1 MIQYTVP
8 EFKQMQQHKPCNVP
22 TGVILPIQP
31 NPSSMAADPS
41 KMQAMQQQAYNAPA
55 YPQPA
60 QQVPAMPQG
69 VAIAAQQAEYQ
80 ASAEQSHMQQLASLT
95 QQLMERQPVQ
105 EQAKEIQQA
114 PVMHSAPAP
123 TPAPAPAQMRESV
136 PVEAHAQT
144 QPQTMPA
151 SEPVASKVSSAANS
165 DKFVSQFKNGFVSLP
180 ESIEECQAF
189 AKYISASP
197 LVPACIRNKPEA
209 VYMLLARAV
218 ANGISWANMFSTLFV
233 IGDKNGNVTVGMY
246 VKAKAAMCQ
255 SKGQWEVSIDFQTG
269 DATAKG
275 KRYDSG
281 QEISVTYSA
290 YEASL
295 TGKLKRDA
303 NGAIL
308 GNGVWGA
315 HWPDMMKNRA
325 LGRLLDALF
334 PDIVGG
340 FVSKEDY
347 DDHLYAEQL
356 QAEQAEQSEAANNA
370 AKAIA
375 KVRKSRSKAKANDS
389 EQVTNGAESAN
400 TEQAITPLSDL
411 PIIEDDSALEPSVSN
426 PLA

>member
-31 NPSSMAADPS
+31 NPSLMAADPN
-41 KMQAMQQQAYNAPA
+41 KMQTMPQQAYNAPA

-69 VAIAAQQAEYQ
+69 VAIAAQQAEHQ

-95 QQLMERQPVQ
+95 QLLMERQQVQ
-105 EQAKEIQQA
+105 EQAKETQQA
-114 PVMHSAPAP
+114 PVMHNAPAP
-123 TPAPAPAQMRESV
+123 IPAPAPAPMRESV
-136 PVEAHAQT
+136 QVQEPAQT
-144 QPQTMPA
+144 KPQPMPA
-151 SEPVASKVSSAANS
+151 SEPVASKVSSAANG

-246 VKAKAAMCQ
+246 VNAKAAMCQ
-255 SKGQWEVSIDFQTG
+255 SKGQWEVNIDFQTG

-315 HWPDMMKNRA
+315 HWPDMMKKRA

-334 PDIVGG
+334 PDVVGG

-375 KVRKSRSKAKANDS
+375 KVRKSRSKAKVNDS
-389 EQVTNGAESAN
+389 EQATNEAESAN
-400 TEQAITPLSDL
+400 TEKAITPLSDL
-411 PIIEDDSALEPSVSN
+411 PIIEDDSALEHSVSN

>member
-1 MIQYTVP
+1 MIQYTAAQ
-8 EFKQMQQHKPCNVP
+8 FKQMQQQAANNAP

-31 NPSSMAADPS
+31 NPSLMAADPS
-41 KMQAMQQQAYNAPA
+41 KMQAMPQQVYNAPA

-60 QQVPAMPQG
+60 QQVPTMPQG

-95 QQLMERQPVQ
+95 QQLMERQQVQ

-114 PVMHSAPAP
+114 PVMHNAPAP
-123 TPAPAPAQMRESV
+123 TPAPEPAPVRESV
-136 PVEAHAQT
+136 PVQAPAQT
-144 QPQTMPA
+144 KPQPMPA
-151 SEPVASKVSSAANS
+151 IEPVASKVSSAANG

-218 ANGISWANMFSTLFV
+218 ANGISWANTFSTLFV

-246 VKAKAAMCQ
+246 VSTKAAMCQ
-255 SKGQWEVSIDFQTG
+255 SKGQWEVNIDFQTG

-315 HWPDMMKNRA
+315 HWPDMMKKRA

-334 PDIVGG
+334 PDVVGG

-356 QAEQAEQSEAANNA
+356 QAELAEQSEAANNA

-389 EQVTNGAESAN
+389 EQANNEAESAN

>member
-31 NPSSMAADPS
+31 NPSSMAPDPS
-41 KMQAMQQQAYNAPA
+41 KKQAMQQQAYNAPA
-55 YPQPA
+55 YPQSA
-60 QQVPAMPQG
+60 QQVPAVPQG

-123 TPAPAPAQMRESV
+123 APMRESV
-136 PVEAHAQT
+136 PVQATVQT

-151 SEPVASKVSSAANS
+151 SEPVASKVSNAANS

-209 VYMLLARAV
+209 VFMLLARAV
-218 ANGISWANMFSTLFV
+218 ANGISWANAFSALFV

-246 VKAKAAMCQ
+246 VNTKAAMCQ
-255 SKGQWEVSIDFQTG
+255 SKGQWDLSINFQTG
-269 DATAKG
+269 DAIAKG

-281 QEISVTYSA
+281 QEISVKYSA

-315 HWPDMMKNRA
+315 HWPDMMKKRA

-389 EQVTNGAESAN
+389 EQATNGAESAN

>member
-1 MIQYTVP
+1 MIQYTAAQ
-8 EFKQMQQHKPCNVP
+8 FKQMQQQAANNAP

-31 NPSSMAADPS
+31 NPSSMAVDPS
-41 KMQAMQQQAYNAPA
+41 KMQAMQQQGRPMSPYA
-55 YPQPA
+55 QPA
-60 QQVPAMPQG
+60 QQVQAMPQG

-80 ASAEQSHMQQLASLT
+80 AREPQ
-95 QQLMERQPVQ
+95 Q
-105 EQAKEIQQA
+105 EQAPQC
-114 PVMHSAPAP
+114 AP
-123 TPAPAPAQMRESV
+123 TPAPAPAPMRESV
-136 PVEAHAQT
+136 PVQTHAQT

-246 VKAKAAMCQ
+246 VNAKAAMCQ

-315 HWPDMMKNRA
+315 HWPDMMKKRA

-334 PDIVGG
+334 PDVVGG

-375 KVRKSRSKAKANDS
+375 KVRKSRSKAKANES
-389 EQVTNGAESAN
+389 EQATNEAESAN

>member
-60 QQVPAMPQG
+60 QQVQAMPQG

-80 ASAEQSHMQQLASLT
+80 AREPQQVQASQS
-95 QQLMERQPVQ
+95 
-105 EQAKEIQQA
+105 
-114 PVMHSAPAP
+114 AP
-123 TPAPAPAQMRESV
+123 TPAPAPAPIRESV
-136 PVEAHAQT
+136 PVQAPVQT

-315 HWPDMMKNRA
+315 HWPDMMKNRS

-389 EQVTNGAESAN
+389 EQATNEAESAN
-400 TEQAITPLSDL
+400 TEQAITSLSDL

>member
-1 MIQYTVP
+1 MIQYTVDQ
-8 EFKQMQQHKPCNVP
+8 FKQMQQQMASNAP

-41 KMQAMQQQAYNAPA
+41 KMQAMQQQAFNAPA
-55 YPQPA
+55 YSQPA
-60 QQVPAMPQG
+60 QQVPAMMPQS

-80 ASAEQSHMQQLASLT
+80 A
-95 QQLMERQPVQ
+95 
-105 EQAKEIQQA
+105 KEPQQA
-114 PVMHSAPAP
+114 QTSQSAPVSI
-123 TPAPAPAQMRESV
+123 PAPAPAPMHESK
-136 PVEAHAQT
+136 PVHESKPAQAPAQT
-144 QPQTMPA
+144 QPQTVPE
-151 SEPVASKVSSAANS
+151 SEPVASKVTSAAS
-165 DKFVSQFKNGFVSLP
+165 GDKFTSQFKNGFVSLP

-246 VKAKAAMCQ
+246 VNAKAAMCQ
-255 SKGQWEVSIDFQTG
+255 SKGQWEVNIDFQTG

-315 HWPDMMKNRA
+315 HWPDMMKKRA

-334 PDIVGG
+334 PDVVGG

-356 QAEQAEQSEAANNA
+356 QAEQTEQSEAANSA

-375 KVRKSRSKAKANDS
+375 KVRKSRSKAKANDN
-389 EQVTNGAESAN
+389 EQATNGAESAN
-400 TEQAITPLSDL
+400 TEKAITPLSDL
-411 PIIEDDSALEPSVSN
+411 PIIEDDSALEPSLSN

>member
-1 MIQYTVP
+1 MIQYTAAQ
-8 EFKQMQQHKPCNVP
+8 FKQMQQQAANNAP

-31 NPSSMAADPS
+31 NPSSMAVDPS

-60 QQVPAMPQG
+60 QQAQAMPQG

-123 TPAPAPAQMRESV
+123 TPAPAPAPMRESK
-136 PVEAHAQT
+136 PAQAPAHT
-144 QPQTMPA
+144 QPQSMPA
-151 SEPVASKVSSAANS
+151 SEPVASKVSSAAS
-165 DKFVSQFKNGFVSLP
+165 GDKFTSQFKNGFVSLP

-218 ANGISWANMFSTLFV
+218 ANGISWANMFSALFV

-269 DATAKG
+269 DATVKG

-325 LGRLLDALF
+325 LGRFLDALF

-375 KVRKSRSKAKANDS
+375 KVRKSRSKAKTNDS
-389 EQVTNGAESAN
+389 EQATNGAESAN
-400 TEQAITPLSDL
+400 TEQAITPLNDL
-411 PIIEDDSALEPSVSN
+411 PIIEDDSALEPSLSN

>member
-1 MIQYTVP
+1 MIQYTVDQ
-8 EFKQMQQHKPCNVP
+8 FKQMQQQMASNAP

-41 KMQAMQQQAYNAPA
+41 KMQAMQQAFNAPA
-55 YPQPA
+55 YAQPA
-60 QQVPAMPQG
+60 QQVPAMMPQG

-80 ASAEQSHMQQLASLT
+80 ARE
-95 QQLMERQPVQ
+95 P
-105 EQAKEIQQA
+105 QQA
-114 PVMHSAPAP
+114 QASQSAPVSA
-123 TPAPAPAQMRESV
+123 PAPAPAPMPESK
-136 PVEAHAQT
+136 PVQAPVQT
-144 QPQTMPA
+144 QPQTVPE
-151 SEPVASKVSSAANS
+151 SEPVASKVSSAANG
-165 DKFVSQFKNGFVSLP
+165 DKFTSQFKNGFVSLP

-233 IGDKNGNVTVGMY
+233 IGDKNGNVTVGMF
-246 VKAKAAMCQ
+246 VNAKAAMCQ
-255 SKGQWEVSIDFQTG
+255 SKGQWEVNIDFQTG

-303 NGAIL
+303 NGTIL

-315 HWPDMMKNRA
+315 HWPDMMKKRA

-334 PDIVGG
+334 PDVVGG

-356 QAEQAEQSEAANNA
+356 QAEQAEQSEAANSA

-375 KVRKSRSKAKANDS
+375 KVRKSRSKAKANDN
-389 EQVTNGAESAN
+389 EQATNGAESAN

-411 PIIEDDSALEPSVSN
+411 PIIEDDSALEPSLSN

>member
-1 MIQYTVP
+1 MIQYTAAQ
-8 EFKQMQQHKPCNVP
+8 FKQMQQQAANNAP
-22 TGVILPIQP
+22 TGVILPVQP
-31 NPSSMAADPS
+31 NPSSMAVDPS
-41 KMQAMQQQAYNAPA
+41 KIQAMQQQAYNAPA
-55 YPQPA
+55 YAQPA

-80 ASAEQSHMQQLASLT
+80 AREQ
-95 QQLMERQPVQ
+95 Q
-105 EQAKEIQQA
+105 EQAPQC
-114 PVMHSAPAP
+114 AP
-123 TPAPAPAQMRESV
+123 TPAPAPAPMRESV
-136 PVEAHAQT
+136 PVQAPAQT

-246 VKAKAAMCQ
+246 VNAKAAMCQ

-315 HWPDMMKNRA
+315 HWPDMMKKRA

-356 QAEQAEQSEAANNA
+356 QVEQAEQSEAANNA

-389 EQVTNGAESAN
+389 EQATNGAESAN

>member
-1 MIQYTVP
+1 MIQYTAAQ
-8 EFKQMQQHKPCNVP
+8 FKQMQQQAANNAP

-31 NPSSMAADPS
+31 NPSLMAADPS
-41 KMQAMQQQAYNAPA
+41 KMQAMPQQGRSMSPYA
-55 YPQPA
+55 QPA
-60 QQVPAMPQG
+60 QQVPTMPQS

-80 ASAEQSHMQQLASLT
+80 ASAEQAHMQQLASLT
-95 QQLMERQPVQ
+95 QQLMERQQVQ

-114 PVMHSAPAP
+114 PVMHNAPAP
-123 TPAPAPAQMRESV
+123 TPAPAPAPMRE
-136 PVEAHAQT
+136 
-144 QPQTMPA
+144 
-151 SEPVASKVSSAANS
+151 SEPVASKVSSAANG

-180 ESIEECQAF
+180 DSIEECQAF

-197 LVPACIRNKPEA
+197 LVPACVRNKPEA

-246 VKAKAAMCQ
+246 VNAKAAMCQ
-255 SKGQWEVSIDFQTG
+255 SKGQWEVNIDFQTG

-315 HWPDMMKNRA
+315 HWPDMMKKRA

-334 PDIVGG
+334 PDVVGG

-356 QAEQAEQSEAANNA
+356 QAEQTEQSEAANNA

-389 EQVTNGAESAN
+389 EQANNEAESAN

>member
-8 EFKQMQQHKPCNVP
+8 EFKQMQQHKPCSVP

-31 NPSSMAADPS
+31 NPSSMAPDPS
-41 KMQAMQQQAYNAPA
+41 KMQAMQQQAYSAPA
-55 YPQPA
+55 HPQPA
-60 QQVPAMPQG
+60 QQAQAMPQG

-80 ASAEQSHMQQLASLT
+80 AREPQVQASQS
-95 QQLMERQPVQ
+95 
-105 EQAKEIQQA
+105 
-114 PVMHSAPAP
+114 AP
-123 TPAPAPAQMRESV
+123 TPAPAPAPVRESM
-136 PVEAHAQT
+136 PVQAPVQT

-246 VKAKAAMCQ
+246 VNAKAAMCQ
-255 SKGQWEVSIDFQTG
+255 SKGQWEVNIDFQTG

-315 HWPDMMKNRA
+315 HWPDMMKKRA

-334 PDIVGG
+334 PDVVGG

-389 EQVTNGAESAN
+389 EQATNEAESAN

>member
-1 MIQYTVP
+1 MIQYTAAQ
-8 EFKQMQQHKPCNVP
+8 FKQMQQQAANNAP
-22 TGVILPIQP
+22 TGVILPVQP
-31 NPSSMAADPS
+31 NPSSMAVDPS
-41 KMQAMQQQAYNAPA
+41 KIQAMQQQAYNAPA
-55 YPQPA
+55 YAQPA

-80 ASAEQSHMQQLASLT
+80 AREPQQVQASQS
-95 QQLMERQPVQ
+95 
-105 EQAKEIQQA
+105 
-114 PVMHSAPAP
+114 AP
-123 TPAPAPAQMRESV
+123 TPAPAPAPMRESV
-136 PVEAHAQT
+136 PVQAPAQT

-246 VKAKAAMCQ
+246 VNAKAAMCQ

-315 HWPDMMKNRA
+315 HWPDMMKKRA

-389 EQVTNGAESAN
+389 EQATNEAESAN

>member
-1 MIQYTVP
+1 MIQYTVDQ
-8 EFKQMQQHKPCNVP
+8 FKQMQQQMASNAP

-31 NPSSMAADPS
+31 NPSSMATDPS
-41 KMQAMQQQAYNAPA
+41 KLQAMQQQAFNAPA
-55 YPQPA
+55 YSQPA
-60 QQVPAMPQG
+60 QQVPAMMPQS

-80 ASAEQSHMQQLASLT
+80 A
-95 QQLMERQPVQ
+95 
-105 EQAKEIQQA
+105 KEPQQA
-114 PVMHSAPAP
+114 QASQSAPVSI
-123 TPAPAPAQMRESV
+123 PAPAPAPMHESK
-136 PVEAHAQT
+136 PVHESKPAQAPAQT

-151 SEPVASKVSSAANS
+151 SEPVASKVSSAAS
-165 DKFVSQFKNGFVSLP
+165 GDKFTSQFKNGFVSLP

-246 VKAKAAMCQ
+246 VNAKAAMCQ
-255 SKGQWEVSIDFQTG
+255 SKGQWEVNIDFQTG

-315 HWPDMMKNRA
+315 HWPDMMKKRA

-334 PDIVGG
+334 PDVVGG

-356 QAEQAEQSEAANNA
+356 QAEQAEQSEAANSA

-375 KVRKSRSKAKANDS
+375 KVRKSRSKAKANDN
-389 EQVTNGAESAN
+389 EQATNGAESAN
-400 TEQAITPLSDL
+400 TEKAITPLSDL
-411 PIIEDDSALEPSVSN
+411 PIIEDDSALEPSLSN

>member
-1 MIQYTVP
+1 MIQYTAAQ
-8 EFKQMQQHKPCNVP
+8 FKQMQQQTANNAP

-31 NPSSMAADPS
+31 NPSSMAVDPS

-60 QQVPAMPQG
+60 QQAQAMPQG
-69 VAIAAQQAEYQ
+69 GAIAAQQAEYQ
-80 ASAEQSHMQQLASLT
+80 AREPQQVQASQS
-95 QQLMERQPVQ
+95 
-105 EQAKEIQQA
+105 
-114 PVMHSAPAP
+114 AP
-123 TPAPAPAQMRESV
+123 TPAPAPAPMRESV
-136 PVEAHAQT
+136 PVQTTAQT
-144 QPQTMPA
+144 QPQIMPA
-151 SEPVASKVSSAANS
+151 SEPVASKVSSAANG

-255 SKGQWEVSIDFQTG
+255 SKGQWEVNIDFQTG

-389 EQVTNGAESAN
+389 EQATKGAESAN

>member
-1 MIQYTVP
+1 MIQYTAAQ
-8 EFKQMQQHKPCNVP
+8 FKQMQQQAANNAP

-31 NPSSMAADPS
+31 NPSLMAADPN
-41 KMQAMQQQAYNAPA
+41 KMQAMPQQSFKAPA

-69 VAIAAQQAEYQ
+69 VATAAPQAEYQ

-95 QQLMERQPVQ
+95 QQLMERQQVQ

-114 PVMHSAPAP
+114 PVMHNA
-123 TPAPAPAQMRESV
+123 PAPAPMRESV
-136 PVEAHAQT
+136 PVQAPAQT
-144 QPQTMPA
+144 KPQPMPA
-151 SEPVASKVSSAANS
+151 IEPVASKVSSAANG

-246 VKAKAAMCQ
+246 VNAKAAMCQ

-315 HWPDMMKNRA
+315 HWPDMMKKRA

-334 PDIVGG
+334 PDVVGG

-375 KVRKSRSKAKANDS
+375 KVRKSRSKAKANDN
-389 EQVTNGAESAN
+389 EQATNEAETAN
-400 TEQAITPLSDL
+400 NEQAITPLSDL

>member
-1 MIQYTVP
+1 MIQYTAAQ
-8 EFKQMQQHKPCNVP
+8 FKQMQQQAANNAP

-31 NPSSMAADPS
+31 NPSSMAVDPS
-41 KMQAMQQQAYNAPA
+41 KMQAMQQQSRPMSPYA
-55 YPQPA
+55 QPA
-60 QQVPAMPQG
+60 QQAQAMPQG
-69 VAIAAQQAEYQ
+69 VAVAAQQAEYQ
-80 ASAEQSHMQQLASLT
+80 VSAEQSHMQQLASLT

-114 PVMHSAPAP
+114 PAMHSALAP
-123 TPAPAPAQMRESV
+123 TPAPAPAPMRESM
-136 PVEAHAQT
+136 PVQAPAQT
-144 QPQTMPA
+144 QQTMPA

-246 VKAKAAMCQ
+246 VNAKAAMCQ
-255 SKGQWEVSIDFQTG
+255 SKGQWEVNIDFQTG

-315 HWPDMMKNRA
+315 HWPDMMKKRA

-334 PDIVGG
+334 PDVVGG

-389 EQVTNGAESAN
+389 EQATNGAESAN

>member
-1 MIQYTVP
+1 MIQYTAAQ
-8 EFKQMQQHKPCNVP
+8 FKQMQQQAANNAP
-22 TGVILPIQP
+22 TGVILPVQP
-31 NPSSMAADPS
+31 NPSSMAVDPS
-41 KMQAMQQQAYNAPA
+41 KMQAMQQQAYNVPA

-95 QQLMERQPVQ
+95 QQLMERQQVQ

-123 TPAPAPAQMRESV
+123 TPAPAPAPMRESV
-136 PVEAHAQT
+136 SVQEPAQT
-144 QPQTMPA
+144 KPQPMPA
-151 SEPVASKVSSAANS
+151 IEPVDSKVSSAANG

-218 ANGISWANMFSTLFV
+218 ANGISWANTFSTLFV

-246 VKAKAAMCQ
+246 VGTKAAMCQ
-255 SKGQWEVSIDFQTG
+255 SKGQWEVNIDFQTG

-315 HWPDMMKNRA
+315 HWPDMMKKRA

-334 PDIVGG
+334 PDVVGG

-375 KVRKSRSKAKANDS
+375 KVRKSRSKAKANDN
-389 EQVTNGAESAN
+389 EQATNEAESAN
-400 TEQAITPLSDL
+400 NEQAITPLSDL